1 MPDAAS
7 MQLWEVLALINVRTV
22 FTKTG
27 RAKYISHLDLMR
39 CMTRALKRSSLPV
52 WYTEGFNPHAYIMFP
67 LALSLGT
74 ESRVEIM
81 DFNLIEDIP
90 FDEIKSRL
98 NAVLP
103 ENIQIVSAAAQ
114 ISKHT
119 EIAFSRYTMVFESD
133 VMSAEEL
140 KKSFADFMAQQTI
153 EIEKKT
159 KKKGIST
166 VDIRPYIDVKG
177 INIDGNTLSVDVI
190 LPSGIP
196 FNLNANAVSEAYNAF
211 SDDKVIVKKL
221 ERTAILNSAYNVFA

>member
-1 MPDAAS
+1 M
-7 MQLWEVLALINVRTV
+7 INVRTV

-39 CMTRALKRSSLPV
+39 CMTRALKRSSLPI

-81 DFNLIEDIP
+81 DFNLVENVP

-103 ENIQIVSAAAQ
+103 ENIQIVSASVQ
-114 ISKHT
+114 QCKHT
-119 EIAFSRYTMVFESD
+119 EIAFSRYTMAFESD
-133 VMSAEEL
+133 DMSAEEL
-140 KKSFADFMAQQTI
+140 NKSFADFMAQDKI

-159 KKKGIST
+159 KKKGISL
-166 VDIRPYIDVKG
+166 VDIRPYIDIKNAGV
-177 INIDGNTLSVDVI
+177 DGNTLSVDVI

-196 FNLNANAVSEAYNAF
+196 FNLNANAVADAYNTCCG
-211 SDDKVIVKKL
+211 DGLIVKKL